1 MKSLLTFLN
10 EQHWYIIAFLLIV
23 CVVFWTYGCVSTT
36 ESLINPERKVNRVE
50 LENELDYLI
59 GIASAR
65 AEDLNRQDAIKQA
78 LLDAANLMSQTGSIN
93 PSGLVNLIACIGA
106 ISFGLNRNQRVK
118 ALTKDST

>member
-1 MKSLLTFLN
+1 MKKILSFFN
-10 EQHWYIIAFLLIV
+10 EQHWYVLALVLIFGI
-23 CVVFWTYGCVSTT
+23 VFWTYGCISTT
-36 ESLINPERKVNRVE
+36 ESLIDPDRQVTRIE

-93 PSGLVNLIACIGA
+93 PSGLVNLVACIGA
-106 ISFGLNRNQRVK
+106 ISFGLNRNQKVK
-118 ALTKDST
+118 ALTKDA